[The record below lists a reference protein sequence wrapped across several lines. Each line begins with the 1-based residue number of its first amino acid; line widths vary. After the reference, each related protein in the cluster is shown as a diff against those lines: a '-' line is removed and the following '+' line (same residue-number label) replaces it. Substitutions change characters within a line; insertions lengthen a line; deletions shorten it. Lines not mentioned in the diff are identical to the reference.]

1 MMPVYPVSHVSIPDW
16 TMITSVKLS
25 HTGWVEPCSI
35 AAQAQCCCDGN
46 SLWVRMEARE
56 APIRATLTGRLDQ
69 ICDDSC
75 LEFFFA
81 PQSDDARYFN
91 FECNP
96 LGNLYVGFG
105 AERPTRVRQIVKDPE
120 ALFQPAPFLTVEGW
134 GVVFRVPMSFI
145 SIYFPGYIFSGEAA
159 CNFYKCGDKTEVP
172 HFLAWSP
179 LTCSTPDFHR
189 RQDFGRLQFH

>member
-1 MMPVYPVSHVSIPDW
+1 MMPIYTVSRVSIPDW
-16 TMITSVKLS
+16 TTVPSVELA

-46 SLWVRMEARE
+46 SLWVRMEASE

-69 ICDDSC
+69 VCDDSC

-81 PQSDDARYFN
+81 PRADDKRYFN

-105 AERPTRVRQIVKDPE
+105 AERPTRVRQIVKKPE
-120 ALFQPAPFLTVEGW
+120 ELFRPAPFFTAEGW
-134 GVVFRVPMSFI
+134 GVVFRVPVSFI
-145 SIYFPGYIFSGEAA
+145 SLYFPGYALSGEAA
-159 CNFYKCGDKTEVP
+159 CNFYKCGDRTEIP

-179 LTCSTPDFHR
+179 LTCSVPDFHR